1 MASVPTEHPVDTL
14 FPLQTVETKGRVF
27 SYRESGKGPVLVL
40 LHGIGSGSGSWIHQL
55 EGLSSNYRVI
65 AWDAPGYGETTPVT
79 DASPVASDYA
89 AELEILFD
97 ALEVEPAV
105 LIGHSFGALTAGSY
119 ASRHGELPI
128 LVLADPANGYG
139 AVDEETR
146 ASKRDPRIAA
156 MRSLGPAGLAE
167 KRSGALL
174 SAAASPE
181 ARDIVKWN
189 MSKLN
194 PAGYEQAAHVL
205 ANSHL
210 IGDAPSFS
218 GPVLVM
224 CGSEDTV
231 TPEAVCQPVADAY
244 PQAEYQSLPGVG
256 HASYVENGPQF
267 NTAVLNFVA
276 RQHG

>member
-1 MASVPTEHPVDTL
+1 MDSIPTEHPVDSL
-14 FPLQTVETKGRVF
+14 FPLQTVETKDRVF
-27 SYRESGKGPVLVL
+27 SYRDSGHGPAMVL

-55 EGLSSNYRVI
+55 EGLASNHHVI

-79 DASPVASDYA
+79 NASPVASEYA
-89 AELEILFD
+89 AG
-97 ALEVEPAV
+97 LEVLITTLGIKPAV

-119 ASRHGELPI
+119 ASTHSELPMLI
-128 LVLADPANGYG
+128 LADPANGYG
-139 AVDEETR
+139 AVDEETH
-146 ASKRDPRIAA
+146 ASKRDPRIDA

-174 SAAASPE
+174 SAEASPE
-181 ARDIVKWN
+181 ARAIVKWN

-194 PAGYEQAAHVL
+194 PAGYIQAAHVL

-210 IGDAPSFS
+210 IGDAPSYA

-231 TPEAVCQPVADAY
+231 TPEAVCRPVAEAY
-244 PQAEYQSLPGVG
+244 PHAEYRSLPGVG
-256 HASYVENGPQF
+256 HASYIENGSQF
-267 NTAVLNFVA
+267 NAAVLDFIA
-276 RQHG
+276 GQHG

>member
-1 MASVPTEHPVDTL
+1 MNSVPTEHPVDTL
-14 FPLQTVETKGRVF
+14 FPLQTVEAEDRVF
-27 SYRESGKGPVLVL
+27 SYRESGQGPAMVL

-55 EGLSSNYRVI
+55 DGLSSDYRVI
-65 AWDAPGYGETTPVT
+65 AWDAPGYGETMPVEN
-79 DASPVASDYA
+79 DSPIAAEYA
-89 AELEILFD
+89 A
-97 ALEVEPAV
+97 ALETLFAILKIEPAV
-105 LIGHSFGALTAGSY
+105 LVGHSFGALTAGSY
-119 ASRHGELPI
+119 AASHSELPMLI
-128 LVLADPANGYG
+128 LADPANGYG

-174 SAAASPE
+174 SAETSPQ

-189 MSKLN
+189 MGKLN

-210 IGDAPSFS
+210 IGDALSYG

-231 TPEAVCQPVADAY
+231 TPEAVCRPVAEAY
-244 PQAEYQSLPGVG
+244 PYAEYQPLPGVG

-267 NTAVLNFVA
+267 NAAVLKFIA
-276 RQHG
+276 GQHG